1 MTTRTASS
9 SAIVRLI
16 AAAALVAC
24 AAAAP
29 ARADEQKFGL
39 CHAGL
44 IKLPNFDQHIKYLR
58 GLKRFTEDDL
68 KTLTERNRKGGPEFF
83 SSQIV
88 LKEEPSGSGT
98 YDLRAVHGMLDAAD
112 YRNITAWTCNGPEDF
127 PIVYFVG
134 FRVLKIEDDT
144 ISVARDKGVV
154 NVISLHAL
162 DPKLDH
168 PLAVKLEDGKKVLCQ
183 DVNKRCDASIF
194 YDNDFL
200 SPGAAHRLPV
210 RTLPAPRP
218 KPTMVN
224 RIIPLRD

>member
-1 MTTRTASS
+1 MTTRTNAPSLWL
-9 SAIVRLI
+9 RLL
-16 AAAALVAC
+16 AAAALIAC
-24 AAAAP
+24 AAAGP

-44 IKLPNFDQHIKYLR
+44 IKLPDFNQHIKFMR

-68 KTLTERNRKGGPEFF
+68 KTLIERNRKGGPEFF

-88 LKEEPSGSGT
+88 LKQEPSGSGT
-98 YDLRAVHGMLDAAD
+98 YDLRAVHGLLDAAD

-134 FRVLKIEDDT
+134 FRVRKIEDNT
-144 ISVARDKGVV
+144 IYVSREKDIV
-154 NVISLHAL
+154 NVISLHEL

-183 DVNKRCDASIF
+183 DVNKRCDAGIF
-194 YDNDFL
+194 YDNDF
-200 SPGAAHRLPV
+200 
-210 RTLPAPRP
+210 
-218 KPTMVN
+218 
-224 RIIPLRD
+224 

>member
-1 MTTRTASS
+1 MTTRSNVLIPAF
-9 SAIVRLI
+9 RLI
-16 AAAALVAC
+16 AAVALIAC

-44 IKLPNFDQHIKYLR
+44 IKLPDFEKHIKYMR
-58 GLKRFTEDDL
+58 GLKRYTEEDL
-68 KTLTERNRKGGPEFF
+68 KTLIERNRKGGPEFF

-98 YDLRAVHGMLDAAD
+98 YDLRVVHGIFDAAD

-134 FRVLKIEDDT
+134 FRVLKIEDNT
-144 ISVARDKGVV
+144 IYVARDKGVV
-154 NVISLHAL
+154 NVISLHEL
-162 DPKLDH
+162 DAKLDH
-168 PLAVKLEDGKKVLCQ
+168 PLAVKLEDGKKLLCE

-194 YDNDFL
+194 YDNDF
-200 SPGAAHRLPV
+200 
-210 RTLPAPRP
+210 
-218 KPTMVN
+218 
-224 RIIPLRD
+224 